1 MTLSLVVRAAG
12 LGLAAAALTL
22 GTAQAAAPNL
32 VSSSPGPQSG
42 WTAFPRQLRLTFD
55 QPLAASGADV
65 ELMGPDGRRIR
76 VSTPAVSKDTLT
88 ATPQLTLS
96 PAVPG
101 PYMVTWQARSASGE
115 QGRGDFS
122 IFVQ

>member
-12 LGLAAAALTL
+12 LGLAAAALIS

-32 VSSSPGPQSG
+32 VSSSPGPKSG
-42 WTAFPRQLRLTFD
+42 WTAFPKQLRLTFD
-55 QPLAASGADV
+55 QPLAASGAEV

-76 VSTPAVSKDTLT
+76 VTAPVVSGAALT
-88 ATPQLTLS
+88 ATPQLTTA
-96 PAVPG
+96 PAVAG